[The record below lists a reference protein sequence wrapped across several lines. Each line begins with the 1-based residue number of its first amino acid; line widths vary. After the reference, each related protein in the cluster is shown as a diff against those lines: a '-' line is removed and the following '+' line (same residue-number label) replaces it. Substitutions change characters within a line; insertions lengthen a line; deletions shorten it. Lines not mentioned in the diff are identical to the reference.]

1 MKKRI
6 INISLLFA
14 SIGCSVA
21 YAQTTEPVT
30 VNNGELY
37 ILPNTMV
44 STHYDFENT
53 SKGVVFNDGEF
64 QFYKNYTNDGL
75 FTHTTNQTTGYTV
88 FQGNQPQL
96 IEGLQPSKHFDVLF
110 HNTSTQYPFSLN
122 SDMIIDGVGNFREG
136 IVRINKNNG
145 GQLLF
150 GNGAS
155 QMNASDRSYAEGMVE
170 KLGNNAFTFPIGKL
184 GYYRQ
189 TGISAPSNV
198 ADTYLGE
205 YFKENTNELYPHKDR
220 TGIISAV
227 NTQEYWTINQ
237 SAGTTG
243 SVMITLSWH
252 DQTTPV
258 EFRGTQ
264 DLHIVRWDAAQ
275 NLWVD
280 EGGIVDAGAKTIT
293 TPVQVDGFGIFTLGK
308 IKEKFLNPGDVVI
321 YNGVSPDGD
330 GMNDYLII
338 DNIEHFPENNVILYN
353 RWGRKVYETKNYNS
367 KNNVF
372 VGVAEGNG
380 IVGSGEQLPAGTYYY
395 VVEYLYDRD
404 GQNQWIKKVGYI
416 HLESQN

>member
-1 MKKRI
+1 MKKI
-6 INISLLFA
+6 FKNIRLLFL
-14 SIGCSVA
+14 SLGSVA
-21 YAQTTEPVT
+21 YAQTVEPVM
-30 VNNGELY
+30 VNHGQLY
-37 ILPNTMV
+37 ILPSTLV
-44 STHYDFENT
+44 STQFDFDNKA
-53 SKGVVFNDGEF
+53 SGVIFNDGEF
-64 QFYKNYTNDGL
+64 QFYKNYNNDGL
-75 FTHTTNQTTGYTV
+75 FTHSTNQTTGYTV
-88 FQGNQPQL
+88 FQGSQPQL
-96 IEGLQPSKHFDVLF
+96 IEGSEPSKHFDVLF
-110 HNTSTQYPFSLN
+110 NNTSTQYPFSLN

-136 IVRINKNNG
+136 IVRINKNDG

-155 QMNASDRSYAEGMVE
+155 QMNASNRSYAEGMVE

-184 GYYRQ
+184 GYYRLA
-189 TGISAPSNV
+189 GISAPSNV
-198 ADTYLGE
+198 ADTYLSE

-227 NTQEYWTINQ
+227 NQQEYWTINQ
-237 SAGTTG
+237 AAGTNG
-243 SVMITLSWH
+243 SVMVTLSWH

-264 DLHIVRWDAAQ
+264 DLHIVRWDSTQ

-380 IVGSGEQLPAGTYYY
+380 IVGSGEKLPAGTYYY

-416 HLESQN
+416 HLESHN

>member
-1 MKKRI
+1 MKKI
-6 INISLLFA
+6 FKNISLLFL
-14 SIGCSVA
+14 SLGSVA
-21 YAQTTEPVT
+21 YAQTVEPIM
-30 VNNGELY
+30 VNHGQLY
-37 ILPNTMV
+37 ILPSTLV
-44 STHYDFENT
+44 STQFDFDNKT
-53 SKGVVFNDGEF
+53 SGVIFNDGEF
-64 QFYKNYTNDGL
+64 QFYKNYNNDGL
-75 FTHTTNQTTGYTV
+75 FTHSTNQTTGYTV
-88 FQGNQPQL
+88 FQGSQPQL
-96 IEGLQPSKHFDVLF
+96 IGGLQPSKHFDVLF
-110 HNTSTQYPFSLN
+110 YNTSTQYPFSLN

-170 KLGNNAFTFPIGKL
+170 KQGNNAFTFPIGKS
-184 GYYRQ
+184 GYYRLA
-189 TGISAPSNV
+189 GISAPSNM
-198 ADTYLGE
+198 ADTYMSE
-205 YFKENTNELYPHKDR
+205 YFKETTNQTYPHKDR

-227 NTQEYWTINQ
+227 NDQEYWKITQ
-237 SAGTTG
+237 AAGTTG
-243 SVMITLSWH
+243 SVMVTLSWH

-264 DLHIVRWDAAQ
+264 DLHIVRWDATQ

-280 EGGIVDAGAKTIT
+280 EGGVVDAGAKTIT

-308 IKEKFLNPGDVVI
+308 IKEKFLNPGDVVV

-330 GMNDYLII
+330 GINDYLII
-338 DNIEHFPENNVILYN
+338 DNIEHFPENQVILYN

-380 IVGSGEQLPAGTYYY
+380 IVGSGEKLPAGTYYY
-395 VVEYLYDRD
+395 VVEYLYDWD
-404 GQNQWIKKVGYI
+404 GQSQWIKKVGYI
-416 HLESQN
+416 HLESNN

>member
-1 MKKRI
+1 MKKI
-6 INISLLFA
+6 FKNISLLFL
-14 SIGCSVA
+14 SLGSVT
-21 YAQTTEPVT
+21 YAQTVEPIM
-30 VNNGELY
+30 VNHGQLY
-37 ILPNTMV
+37 ILPSTLV
-44 STHYDFENT
+44 STQFDFDNKA
-53 SKGVVFNDGEF
+53 SGVIFNDGEF
-64 QFYKNYTNDGL
+64 QFYKNYNNDGL
-75 FTHTTNQTTGYTV
+75 FTHSTNQTTGYTV
-88 FQGNQPQL
+88 FQGSQPQL
-96 IEGLQPSKHFDVLF
+96 IQGSQPSKHFDVLF
-110 HNTSTQYPFSLN
+110 YNTSTQYPFSLN

-170 KLGNNAFTFPIGKL
+170 KQGNNAFTFPIGKS
-184 GYYRQ
+184 GYYRLA
-189 TGISAPSNV
+189 GISAPSNM
-198 ADTYLGE
+198 ADTYMSE
-205 YFKENTNELYPHKDR
+205 YFKETTNQTYPHKDR

-227 NTQEYWTINQ
+227 NDQEYWKITQ
-237 SAGTTG
+237 AAGTTG
-243 SVMITLSWH
+243 SIMVTLSWH

-264 DLHIVRWDAAQ
+264 DLHIVRWDATQ

-280 EGGIVDAGAKTIT
+280 EGGVVDAGARTIT

-308 IKEKFLNPGDVVI
+308 IKEKFLNPGDVVV

-330 GMNDYLII
+330 GINDYLII
-338 DNIEHFPENNVILYN
+338 DNIEHFPENQVILYN

-380 IVGSGEQLPAGTYYY
+380 IVGSGEKLPAGTYYY
-395 VVEYLYDRD
+395 VVEYLYDWD
-404 GQNQWIKKVGYI
+404 GQSQWIKKVGYI
-416 HLESQN
+416 HLESNN

>member
-1 MKKRI
+1 MKKI
-6 INISLLFA
+6 FINIGLLFIPISSA
-14 SIGCSVA
+14 V
-21 YAQTTEPVT
+21 YAQVSENIT
-30 VNNGELY
+30 VNHGELY
-37 ILPNTMV
+37 VLPNTII
-44 STHYDFENT
+44 STQFDFDNRA
-53 SKGVVFNDGEF
+53 SGVIFNDGEF
-64 QFYKNYTNDGL
+64 QFYKNYNNDGL
-75 FTHTTNQTTGYTV
+75 FTHSTNQTTGYTV
-88 FQGNQPQL
+88 FQGSEAQT
-96 IEGLQPSKHFDVLF
+96 IGGSQPSKHFDVLF
-110 HNTSTQYPFSLN
+110 NNTSTQYSFSLN
-122 SDMIIDGVGNFREG
+122 SDMIINGVGNFREG
-136 IVRINKNNG
+136 IVRINKNSG

-155 QMNASDRSYAEGMVE
+155 QMNASDRSYAEGMIE
-170 KLGNNAFTFPIGKL
+170 KQGSNAFTFPIGKL

-189 TGISAPSNV
+189 AGISAPSNV
-198 ADTYLGE
+198 AHTYLSE
-205 YFKENTNELYPHKDR
+205 YFKENTNELYPHEDR

-227 NTQEYWTINQ
+227 NNQEYWTINQ
-237 SAGTTG
+237 GTGTTG
-243 SVMITLSWH
+243 SLMVTLSWH

-264 DLHIVRWDAAQ
+264 DLHIVRWDPTQ

-280 EGGIVDAGAKTIT
+280 EGGIVDTNAKTVT

-308 IKEKFLNPGDVVI
+308 IKEKFLNPGDVVV

-330 GMNDYLII
+330 GINDYLII

-380 IVGSGEQLPAGTYYY
+380 IVGSGEKLPAGTYYY

-416 HLESQN
+416 HLERNN

>member
-1 MKKRI
+1 MKKI
-6 INISLLFA
+6 FKNISLLFL
-14 SIGCSVA
+14 SLGSVA
-21 YAQTTEPVT
+21 YAQTVEPIM
-30 VNNGELY
+30 VNHGQLY
-37 ILPNTMV
+37 ILPSTLV
-44 STHYDFENT
+44 STQFDFDNKA
-53 SKGVVFNDGEF
+53 SGVIFNDGEF
-64 QFYKNYTNDGL
+64 QFYKNYNNDGL
-75 FTHTTNQTTGYTV
+75 FTHSTNQTTGYTV
-88 FQGNQPQL
+88 FQGSQPQM
-96 IEGLQPSKHFDVLF
+96 IAGSQPSKHFDVLF
-110 HNTSTQYPFSLN
+110 YNTSTQYPFSLN

-170 KLGNNAFTFPIGKL
+170 KQGNNAFAFPIGKL
-184 GYYRQ
+184 GYYRLA
-189 TGISAPSNV
+189 GISAPSNV
-198 ADTYLGE
+198 ADTYLSE
-205 YFKENTNELYPHKDR
+205 YFKEDTNQIYPHKDR

-227 NTQEYWTINQ
+227 NDQEYWTITQ
-237 SAGTTG
+237 AAGTTG
-243 SVMITLSWH
+243 SVMVTLSWH
-252 DQTTPV
+252 DQTTPA

-264 DLHIVRWDAAQ
+264 DLHIVRWDATQ

-308 IKEKFLNPGDVVI
+308 IKEKFLNPGDVVV

-353 RWGRKVYETKNYNS
+353 RWGRKVYQTQNYNS

-380 IVGSGEQLPAGTYYY
+380 IVGRGEKLPAGTYYY

-416 HLESQN
+416 HLESKN

>member
-1 MKKRI
+1 
-6 INISLLFA
+6 
-14 SIGCSVA
+14 
-21 YAQTTEPVT
+21 
-30 VNNGELY
+30 
-37 ILPNTMV
+37 
-44 STHYDFENT
+44 
-53 SKGVVFNDGEF
+53 
-64 QFYKNYTNDGL
+64 
-75 FTHTTNQTTGYTV
+75 
-88 FQGNQPQL
+88 
-96 IEGLQPSKHFDVLF
+96 
-110 HNTSTQYPFSLN
+110 
-122 SDMIIDGVGNFREG
+122 MIIDGVGNFREG
-136 IVRINKNNG
+136 IVRINKNDG

-155 QMNASDRSYAEGMVE
+155 QMNASNKSYAEGMVE
-170 KLGNNAFTFPIGKL
+170 KQGNNAFTFPIGKL
-184 GYYRQ
+184 GYYRLA
-189 TGISAPSNV
+189 GISAPSNV
-198 ADTYLGE
+198 ADTYLSE
-205 YFKENTNELYPHKDR
+205 YFKENTNQAYPHKDR

-227 NTQEYWTINQ
+227 NDQEYWTINQ
-237 SAGTTG
+237 AAGTTG
-243 SVMITLSWH
+243 SVMVTLSWH

-264 DLHIVRWDAAQ
+264 DLHIVRWDATQ

-308 IKEKFLNPGDVVI
+308 IKEKFLNPGDVVV

-330 GMNDYLII
+330 GINDYLII

-372 VGVAEGNG
+372 VGVAEGKG
-380 IVGSGEQLPAGTYYY
+380 IVGSGEKLPAGTYYY

-416 HLESQN
+416 HLESKN

>member
-1 MKKRI
+1 MRKI
-6 INISLLFA
+6 FINIGLLFIPISSA
-14 SIGCSVA
+14 V
-21 YAQTTEPVT
+21 YAQASENIM
-30 VNNGELY
+30 VNHGELY
-37 ILPNTMV
+37 LLPNTV
-44 STHYDFENT
+44 ISTQFDFDNKA
-53 SKGVVFNDGEF
+53 SGVIFNDGEF
-64 QFYKNYTNDGL
+64 QFYKNYNNDGL
-75 FTHTTNQTTGYTV
+75 FTHSTNQTTGYTV
-88 FQGNQPQL
+88 FQGSQPQL
-96 IEGLQPSKHFDVLF
+96 IGGSQPSKHFDVLF
-110 HNTSTQYPFSLN
+110 YNTSTQYPFSLN

-170 KLGNNAFTFPIGKL
+170 KQGNNAFTFPIGKS
-184 GYYRQ
+184 GYYRLA
-189 TGISAPSNV
+189 GISAPTNV
-198 ADTYLGE
+198 ADTYMSE
-205 YFKENTNELYPHKDR
+205 YFKETTNQTYPHKDR

-227 NTQEYWTINQ
+227 NDQEYWTITQ

-243 SVMITLSWH
+243 SVMVTLSWH
-252 DQTTPV
+252 DQTTPA

-264 DLHIVRWDAAQ
+264 DLHIVRWDATQ

-280 EGGIVDAGAKTIT
+280 EGGIIDAGAKTIT

-308 IKEKFLNPGDVVI
+308 IKEKFLNPGDVVV

-330 GMNDYLII
+330 GINDYLMI
-338 DNIEHFPENNVILYN
+338 DNIEHFPENQVILYN

-380 IVGSGEQLPAGTYYY
+380 IVGSGEKLPAGTYYY
-395 VVEYLYDRD
+395 VVEYLYDWD
-404 GQNQWIKKVGYI
+404 GQSQWIKKVGYI
-416 HLESQN
+416 HLESNN

>member
-1 MKKRI
+1 MKKI
-6 INISLLFA
+6 FKNISLLFL
-14 SIGCSVA
+14 SLGSVT
-21 YAQTTEPVT
+21 YAQTVEPIM
-30 VNNGELY
+30 VNHGQLY
-37 ILPNTMV
+37 ILPSTLV
-44 STHYDFENT
+44 STQFDFDNKA
-53 SKGVVFNDGEF
+53 SGVIFNDGEF
-64 QFYKNYTNDGL
+64 QFYKNYNNDGL
-75 FTHTTNQTTGYTV
+75 FTHSTNQTTGYTV
-88 FQGNQPQL
+88 FQGSQPQL
-96 IEGLQPSKHFDVLF
+96 IQGSQPSKHFDVLF
-110 HNTSTQYPFSLN
+110 YNTSTQYPFSLN

-170 KLGNNAFTFPIGKL
+170 KQGSNAFTFPIGKS
-184 GYYRQ
+184 GYYRLA
-189 TGISAPSNV
+189 GISAPTNL
-198 ADTYLGE
+198 ADNYLSE
-205 YFKENTNELYPHKDR
+205 YFKETTNQTYPHKDR

-227 NTQEYWTINQ
+227 NDQEYWTITQ

-243 SVMITLSWH
+243 SVMVTLSWH
-252 DQTTPV
+252 DQTTPA

-264 DLHIVRWDAAQ
+264 DLHIVRWDATQ

-280 EGGIVDAGAKTIT
+280 EGGVVDAGARTIT

-308 IKEKFLNPGDVVI
+308 IKEKFLNPGDVVV

-330 GMNDYLII
+330 GINDYLMI
-338 DNIEHFPENNVILYN
+338 DNIEHFPENQVILYN

-380 IVGSGEQLPAGTYYY
+380 IVGSGEKLPAGTYYY
-395 VVEYLYDRD
+395 VVEYLYDWN
-404 GQNQWIKKVGYI
+404 GQSQWIKKVGYI
-416 HLESQN
+416 HLESNN

>member
-1 MKKRI
+1 MRKI
-6 INISLLFA
+6 FINIGLLFIPISSA
-14 SIGCSVA
+14 V
-21 YAQTTEPVT
+21 YAQASENIM
-30 VNNGELY
+30 VNHGELY
-37 ILPNTMV
+37 LLPNTV
-44 STHYDFENT
+44 ISTQFDFDNKA
-53 SKGVVFNDGEF
+53 SGVIFNDGEF
-64 QFYKNYTNDGL
+64 QFYKNYNNDGL
-75 FTHTTNQTTGYTV
+75 FTHSTNQTTGYTV
-88 FQGNQPQL
+88 FQGSQPQL
-96 IEGLQPSKHFDVLF
+96 IGGSQPSKHFDVLF
-110 HNTSTQYPFSLN
+110 YNTSTQYPFSLN

-170 KLGNNAFTFPIGKL
+170 KQGNNAFIFPIGKS
-184 GYYRQ
+184 GYYRLA
-189 TGISAPSNV
+189 GISAPTNV
-198 ADTYLGE
+198 ADTYMSE
-205 YFKENTNELYPHKDR
+205 YFKETTNQTYPHKDR

-227 NTQEYWTINQ
+227 NDQEYWTITQ

-243 SVMITLSWH
+243 SVMVTLSWH
-252 DQTTPV
+252 DQTTPA

-264 DLHIVRWDAAQ
+264 DLHIVRWDATQ

-280 EGGIVDAGAKTIT
+280 EGGIIDAGAKTIT

-308 IKEKFLNPGDVVI
+308 IKEKFLNPGDVVV

-330 GMNDYLII
+330 GINDYLMI
-338 DNIEHFPENNVILYN
+338 DNIEHFPENQVILYN

-380 IVGSGEQLPAGTYYY
+380 IVGSGEKLPAGTYYY
-395 VVEYLYDRD
+395 VVEYLYDWD
-404 GQNQWIKKVGYI
+404 GQSQWIKKVGYI
-416 HLESQN
+416 HLESNN